1 MQQRRNQIKKKS
13 QIDPHMVKDQQKK
26 TKTKKKLMRR
36 PTQKKKNGQADQ
48 NTHVLQSSDAKLVA
62 HTLTKKTQTDQ
73 KKKFQYC
80 VKVCAKMMKWKKIQ

>member
-1 MQQRRNQIKKKS
+1 MQQRRNQIKKNPKLIHTWS
-13 QIDPHMVKDQQKK
+13 KISKKK

-36 PTQKKKNGQADQ
+36 PTQKKNGQADQ

-73 KKKFQYC
+73 KKKVSILC
-80 VKVCAKMMKWKKIQ
+80 KSVR